1 MSVAA
6 PGQGMRSRAR
16 TPMMFST
23 AAMKIGDL
31 VLYQG
36 RLYYLRGLDPM
47 SVPDRRVILE
57 DRIPYQKVRGHWLVK
72 QSDAETWRESR
83 MQKPEVTLKSMVA
96 GITGRVRRER
106 EKSSGVRLD
115 EGFPA
120 GT

>member
-6 PGQGMRSRAR
+6 PGQGMRSR
-16 TPMMFST
+16 TGPPMMFST

-57 DRIPYQKVRGHWLVK
+57 DPETGEELAVLAGEV
-72 QSDAETWRESR
+72 SAAEPCPPTA
-83 MQKPEVTLKSMVA
+83 V
-96 GITGRVRRER
+96 
-106 EKSSGVRLD
+106 
-115 EGFPA
+115 
-120 GT
+120 